1 VSDIRQL
8 VEQYIAVWNETDPAA
23 RRAGIDAVFAAD
35 ARYTDPLAD
44 VTGRDA
50 LDAVIGAVQAQFP
63 GLVFTLGPVDGHH
76 DIARFT
82 WELGPAGGKSLVVG
96 FDVAAVGEDG
106 LVHRVFGFL
115 DKVPAGA

>member
-1 VSDIRQL
+1 MSDIQNL
-8 VEQYIAVWNETDPAA
+8 VERYIAAWNETDPAA
-23 RRAGIDAVFAAD
+23 RRSLLDEVVAAD

-44 VTGRDA
+44 VTGRDG

-63 GLVFTLGPVDGHH
+63 GLVFTLGPVDAHH
-76 DIARFT
+76 HIARFT
-82 WELGPAGGKSLVVG
+82 WQLGPAGGEALVIG

-106 LVHRVFGFL
+106 LIAGVLGFL

>member
-1 VSDIRQL
+1 MSDLQHL

-23 RRAGIDAVFAAD
+23 RRRRIDEVFAAD

-50 LDAVIGAVQAQFP
+50 LDAVVGAVQGQFG
-63 GLVFTLGPVDGHH
+63 GLVFTLGPVDAHH

-82 WELGPAGGKSLVVG
+82 WELGPAGGESLVVG
-96 FDVAAVGEDG
+96 FDVVTTGEDG
-106 LVHRVFGFL
+106 LVQRVHGFL